1 MGVNCHLYN
10 WESCIV
16 SIDVIFQHHDW
27 LAAIKPAGLN
37 FHSEDG
43 EAGFVVQLE
52 QQLGIKLWPVHRLD
66 KLTSGILLLA
76 KSKETCQILSELFA
90 QRQVEKYYLAICS
103 SKIKK
108 KQGLIKGDMAAAR
121 RGAYKL
127 LMTQQ
132 NPALTQFFSTTLQP
146 GLRLCLLK
154 PKTGK
159 THQLRVALKSL
170 SAPILGDSLYGGDAA
185 RRLYLHSFAIKF
197 EYDTEIFT
205 LQALP
210 EADDIFTVENVLKQQ
225 DWLQPWSLKW
235 PKL

>member
-1 MGVNCHLYN
+1 M
-10 WESCIV
+10 

-52 QQLGIKLWPVHRLD
+52 KQLGIKLWPVHRLD

-76 KSKETCQILSELFA
+76 KSKESCQVLSALFA
-90 QRQVEKYYLAICS
+90 QRQVEKYYLAVCS
-103 SKIKK
+103 SKMKK

-127 LMTQQ
+127 LTTQE
-132 NPALTQFFSTTLQP
+132 NPALTQFFSTALQP
-146 GLRLCLLK
+146 GWRLCLLK

-170 SAPILGDSLYGGDAA
+170 SAPILGDSLYGGDKAQ
-185 RRLYLHSFAIKF
+185 RLYLHSFAIKF
-197 EYDTEIFT
+197 EYANEVFT

-210 EADDIFTVENVLKQQ
+210 DVDDVFTLDDVLKQQ